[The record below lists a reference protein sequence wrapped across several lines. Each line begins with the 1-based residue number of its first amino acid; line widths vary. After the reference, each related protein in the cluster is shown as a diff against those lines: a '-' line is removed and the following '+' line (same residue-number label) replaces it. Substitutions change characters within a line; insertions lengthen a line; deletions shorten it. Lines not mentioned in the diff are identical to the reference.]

1 MSYTAEQ
8 YRAQLKALLP
18 SGQAFPRE
26 RGNTLD
32 ALLDAMSIELA
43 RDDARADQ
51 LVVEAIPSTTTELLP
66 DWERVAGLPDNCS
79 GSLADTVQGRRR
91 DLVAKLNSLG
101 GQSKAY
107 FIALAAQLGFTISI
121 EEFRPFRAGL
131 SGAGDSLT
139 NGDWAFT
146 WRVNGGS
153 VPIIRFRAGQSSA
166 GEPLASWGNSAL
178 ECRFNQLKPAHTHI
192 IFSYP
197 DDDTGP
203 PGGDAPPGGDEGG
216 GGDGEPG
223 GGGPG
228 GEEPGGGGDTGTVES

>member
-79 GSLADTVQGRRR
+79 GTLADTVQGRRA

-107 FIALAAQLGFTISI
+107 FIALALQLGFTVYI
-121 EEFRPFRAGL
+121 EEFRPFRTGL
-131 SGAGDSLT
+131 SSMGDAFT

-146 WRVNGGS
+146 WRVTGPA
-153 VPIIRFRAGQSSA
+153 VAVIRFRTGQSSA

-192 IFSYP
+192 IFAYP
-197 DDDTGP
+197 GGDTGP
-203 PGGDAPPGGDEGG
+203 PGGGGDGSG

-223 GGGPG
+223 GGGEVPGGG
-228 GEEPGGGGDTGTVES
+228 GEEPGGGGDTGSVES